1 MPSTIVVGYDGH
13 DHASDALALGR
24 LLARADGV
32 RLVVAC
38 AYPEDPL
45 GESAAAHEI
54 AQGVRA
60 DAEAVLDRARAE
72 LAAAPGAPVEAEL
85 RAIAGAAPARVLH
98 ELAESVDAELIVV
111 GATHH
116 GAAVRLLT
124 GSTPERVL
132 DGAHCAVAVAP
143 EGFAAKHAE
152 DPRAIG
158 RIAVAYAFEES
169 PEADLVLEH
178 AVALARRT
186 GAALRVVTAVNSTV
200 GLYPPLDPTAYRE
213 ISDVAREAAQIRLD
227 RVAARLEGDVT
238 VTTEVLDGDAALA
251 LVADSEDD
259 DLMFTGSRGH
269 GPFRRVLLGSV
280 STKLLREAACPV
292 VIVPR
297 GSGEGE
303 NAAADADPAAD
314 SAAS

>member
-1 MPSTIVVGYDGH
+1 MSSTIVVGYDGH

-54 AQGVRA
+54 AQGVRE
-60 DAEAVLDRARAE
+60 DAEAVLEQARAE
-72 LAAAPGAPVEAEL
+72 LAAAPGPPVEAEL

-98 ELAESVDAELIVV
+98 ELAEQVDAEMIVV

-132 DGAHCAVAVAP
+132 DGAHCAVSVAP
-143 EGFAAKHAE
+143 VGFAARHAE
-152 DPRAIG
+152 DPRAIQ
-158 RIAVAYAFEES
+158 RIAVAFDDS
-169 PEADLVLEH
+169 PEAAFALDH
-178 AVALARRT
+178 AASLARRT
-186 GAALRVVTAVNSTV
+186 GATLRVVTAVNTTV
-200 GLYPPLDPTAYRE
+200 GLYPPLDPTAYAE
-213 ISDVAREAAQIRLD
+213 ISDVAREAAQARLD
-227 RVAARLEGDVT
+227 AATARLGDDVT
-238 VTTEVLDGDAALA
+238 VDTAVLDGDAAMA
-251 LVADSEDD
+251 LVEDSEDD
-259 DLMFTGSRGH
+259 DLMFAGSRGQ
-269 GPFRRVLLGSV
+269 GPFKRVLLGSV
-280 STKLLREAACPV
+280 STKLLREVACPL

-297 GSGEGE
+297 GSGEVHEDGT
-303 NAAADADPAAD
+303 ASATG
-314 SAAS
+314 SAAP

>member
-54 AQGVRA
+54 ARGVRE

-98 ELAESVDAELIVV
+98 ELAEQTDAEIIVV

-132 DGAHCAVAVAP
+132 DGAHCAVSVAP
-143 EGFAAKHAE
+143 QGFAAKHAE
-152 DPRAIG
+152 DPRSIA
-158 RIAVAYAFEES
+158 RIAVAYDDS
-169 PEADLVLEH
+169 PEADRALD
-178 AVALARRT
+178 AAAALARRT
-186 GAALRVVTAVNSTV
+186 GASLRLVTAVNTTV

-213 ISDVAREAAQIRLD
+213 ISEVAREAAQLRLD
-227 RVAARLEGDVT
+227 RAAAGLEGDVP
-238 VTTEVLDGDAALA
+238 VTTAVIEGDVALA

-259 DLMFTGSRGH
+259 DLMVTGSRGH

-280 STKLLREAACPV
+280 STKLLREAACPL

-297 GSGEGE
+297 GSGEGT
-303 NAAADADPAAD
+303 AAEPERE